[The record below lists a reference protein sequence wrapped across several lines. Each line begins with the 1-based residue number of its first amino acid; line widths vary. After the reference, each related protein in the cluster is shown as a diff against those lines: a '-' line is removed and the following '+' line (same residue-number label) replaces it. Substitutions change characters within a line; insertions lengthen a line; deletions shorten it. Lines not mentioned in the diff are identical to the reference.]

1 LISWK
6 EVKIVASLAG
16 PLILGNLLN
25 FLLLLVSLTFVG
37 HCGEIELSGASIANS
52 FAVVTGFSVVV
63 CV

>member
-6 EVKIVASLAG
+6 EVKILASLSG

-37 HCGEIELSGASIANS
+37 HCGEIELSGAAIANS